1 MPELPEV
8 EVIRRGLQVHLP
20 GRRVEAVFHSGKQL
34 RHPVPLEAMQRLLVG
49 RRIAGVARRAKFL
62 LLSMDDGAVLILHL
76 GMTGRLGLFPAGS
89 ATASHDHVRW
99 RLDDGL
105 ELRLHDTRRFG
116 SVRVVTAEEAPDI
129 ESTVLKATGPE
140 PFGES
145 CTPEYFLGQAQGKK
159 QPVKSFLMDMKIIA
173 GVGNIYANECLFT
186 CGINPARPAAD
197 LRLRDWRRLLP
208 NLRAIL
214 QQAIDCG
221 GSTISDYVNAGG
233 KPGYFQVHFKVYGR
247 EGEPCPECGTP
258 IEKIRL
264 GGRASYFCP
273 RCQGEGQAEG
283 V

>member
-8 EVIRRGLQVHLP
+8 EVIRRGLQAHLP
-20 GRRVEAVFHSGKQL
+20 GRRIEAVFHSGKQL
-34 RHPVPLEAMQRLLVG
+34 RHTVPLETMRRLLVG

-62 LLSMDDGAVLILHL
+62 LLSMGDGAILILHL

-89 ATASHDHVRW
+89 ATALHDHVRW

-129 ESTVLKATGPE
+129 ESTFFKATGPE
-140 PFGES
+140 PFGAA
-145 CTPEYFLGQAQGKK
+145 CTPAYLFGQAQGKR
-159 QPVKSFLMDMKIIA
+159 QPVKTFLMDMRIIA
-173 GVGNIYANECLFT
+173 GVGNIYANECLYT
-186 CGINPARPAAD
+186 CGINPSRPAAD

-208 NLRAIL
+208 SLRAIL

-233 KPGYFQVHFKVYGR
+233 KPGYFQVHFQVYGR

-258 IEKIRL
+258 IDKIRL

-273 RCQGEGQAEG
+273 KCQGTIG
-283 V
+283 